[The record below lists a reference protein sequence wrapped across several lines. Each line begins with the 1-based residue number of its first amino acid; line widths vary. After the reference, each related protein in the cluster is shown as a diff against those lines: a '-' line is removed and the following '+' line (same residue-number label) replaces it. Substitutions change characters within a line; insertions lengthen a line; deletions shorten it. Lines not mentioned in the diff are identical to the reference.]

1 MPDGAVPPARGRRAW
16 DAGLPFVQACSR
28 DELRLLDAAR
38 ERYPVRT
45 DQQHGPPV
53 RRGLL
58 DRRRDRAAGYEAQ
71 AAAELEAAA
80 RSARDGDGSYAFAL
94 TTDGGLPWPLDAAP
108 VIAAAAADALAGV
121 PGAARSRC
129 RFHRA
134 VVSAVAD
141 VAERARAVAGIGE
154 VTLSGG
160 VFVNVLLSA
169 WCAQE
174 LAARGFTV
182 LRHHRVPPTDAGL
195 ALGQVAVAAKQ
206 VEGERCA

>member
-1 MPDGAVPPARGRRAW
+1 VCNR
-16 DAGLPFVQACSR
+16 
-28 DELRLLDAAR
+28 
-38 ERYPVRT
+38 
-45 DQQHGPPV
+45 
-53 RRGLL
+53 
-58 DRRRDRAAGYEAQ
+58 AGYEAQ

-80 RSARDGDGSYAFAL
+80 RSARDGERSYVFAVS
-94 TTDGGLPWPLDAAP
+94 TDGCLPWPLDAAP
-108 VIAAAAADALAGV
+108 VIAAAAADVLAGV
-121 PGAARSRC
+121 PAPVIAV

-141 VAERARAVAGIGE
+141 VAERVRAVAGIGE

-195 ALGQVAVAAKQ
+195 ALGQVAVAARQ
-206 VEGERCA
+206 GEGERCA